1 MWDKKKIEFY
11 DLKLPLKKEN
21 KLFVNFKI
29 SNSQKNA
36 FIKSIV
42 PGNDPDKIA
51 IVVEQLQDTTIF
63 SWDLNENFENEAF
76 NIDKDH
82 SIIFDS

>member
-29 SNSQKNA
+29 SNS
-36 FIKSIV
+36 
-42 PGNDPDKIA
+42 
-51 IVVEQLQDTTIF
+51 
-63 SWDLNENFENEAF
+63 
-76 NIDKDH
+76 
-82 SIIFDS
+82 

>member
-1 MWDKKKIEFY
+1 
-11 DLKLPLKKEN
+11 
-21 KLFVNFKI
+21 
-29 SNSQKNA
+29 
-36 FIKSIV
+36 V